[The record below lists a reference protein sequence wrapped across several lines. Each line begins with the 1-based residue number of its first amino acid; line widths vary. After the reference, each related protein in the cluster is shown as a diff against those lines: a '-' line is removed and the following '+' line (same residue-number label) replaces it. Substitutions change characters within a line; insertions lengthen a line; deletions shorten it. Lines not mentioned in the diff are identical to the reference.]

1 VLFIAAH
8 RDSLYSSWGVT
19 NDPRH
24 AQDDMKNAT
33 LKSLLIATAGI
44 ACGVASGAEL
54 MAGSSRLCAV
64 AAQNR
69 SKLPMSTDGVDDL
82 VERAMTRAGF
92 NVVNLAFEP
101 PADVEYAARL
111 SGCSHILY
119 TDLVHA
125 KESAGSPAC
134 RAFRRF
140 TGTDNT
146 MTANAE
152 IEFRLF
158 RIDEVLPLVSTS
170 VKGKATARRLSPW
183 VSSRVL
189 DIYEVSA
196 EPSPTNEPLR
206 FAALSDAFTSQARVL
221 RQAMSAAP
229 QQR

>member
-1 VLFIAAH
+1 
-8 RDSLYSSWGVT
+8 
-19 NDPRH
+19 
-24 AQDDMKNAT
+24 MKNAA
-33 LKSLLIATAGI
+33 LKSLVVMTAGI
-44 ACGVASGAEL
+44 ACGMASGAEL
-54 MAGSSRLCAV
+54 MSGWNRICAV

-69 SKLPMSTDGVDDL
+69 SKAPMSTDGMDDL

-92 NVVNLAFEP
+92 DVVNLAFEP
-101 PADVEYAARL
+101 PADVEYAARMR
-111 SGCSHILY
+111 GCSHILY
-119 TDLVHA
+119 TDLVRA

-134 RAFRRF
+134 RAFKRF

-189 DIYEVSA
+189 DVSEVSA
-196 EPSPTNEPLR
+196 EPSPMNYPLR
-206 FAALSDAFTSQARVL
+206 IAALSDAFTWQARVL